1 MDQIFEETIL
11 KTVVS
16 PFSNLPHEKILTSL
30 RRLLDSRAD
39 EKVKTKNLLKSTEIN
54 LAFSTSMKR

>member
-39 EKVKTKNLLKSTEIN
+39 EKVKTKNLLKSAEIN